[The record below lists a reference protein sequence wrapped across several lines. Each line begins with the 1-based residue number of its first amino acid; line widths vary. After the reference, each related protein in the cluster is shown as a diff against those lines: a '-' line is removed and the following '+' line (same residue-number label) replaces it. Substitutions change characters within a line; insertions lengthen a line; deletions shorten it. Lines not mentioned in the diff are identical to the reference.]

1 MFIKYWFLFALFVF
15 AIILKFSLEEYA
27 YQKGSH
33 RFVAQLIGAT
43 SVISGTTLDNY
54 LDPVAKSIQAKKYTK
69 ASTLLHLTDAE
80 VKSMK
85 GVFSKVNMIIAEKD
99 VRYEF
104 VIFVNF
110 CDTLHLKSIENAF
123 LNYIAN
129 NPMERRDYDTKK
141 ILYEKEQTVL
151 DAELTRVDS
160 TIALENTKKSVYL
173 ESLFA
178 SKADIKVKKALSDE
192 KFHRYYDV
200 QKILGFSDTMLVF
213 ETGTKF
219 DWKTALKWFFGA
231 LFFEIVLIV
240 AVDKKVQNK
249 IQTMAK

>member
-1 MFIKYWFLFALFVF
+1 MVFQVLKHYGFGFYLKIIK
-15 AIILKFSLEEYA
+15 
-27 YQKGSH
+27 
-33 RFVAQLIGAT
+33 
-43 SVISGTTLDNY
+43 
-54 LDPVAKSIQAKKYTK
+54 
-69 ASTLLHLTDAE
+69 
-80 VKSMK
+80 
-85 GVFSKVNMIIAEKD
+85 NMIIAEKD

-110 CDTLHLKSIENAF
+110 CDTLHLKEIENAF

-178 SKADIKVKKALSDE
+178 SKADIKVKKALSAE

-213 ETGTKF
+213 EPGTKF

-249 IQTMAK
+249 IQTMVN